1 MTTQEMDA
9 PHTKYASA
17 NVSELNNMKTWQK
30 FIDQLNHRLIEINAE
45 PDLNKTKPVIINKK
59 EEIGKLLKQ
68 FEINRQTWIA
78 LKYNDKIFVV
88 WKDLV
93 FLYLQNSMDSLV

>member
-1 MTTQEMDA
+1 MDA

-17 NVSELNNMKTWQK
+17 NVSKLNNMKTWQK
-30 FIDQLNHRLIEINAE
+30 FIDQLNNRLIEINSE
-45 PDLNKTKPVIINKK
+45 PDLNKTKLVIINKK

-78 LKYNDKIFVV
+78 LKWNDKVFVV
-88 WKDLV
+88 WKELV
-93 FLYLQNSMDSLV
+93 FLYLNEKCENKPSKE